1 MDDGGEGDGML
12 DLARG
17 SSIEGGGHVAL
28 LALGF
33 AVICFIL
40 AAIVKRRR

>member
-1 MDDGGEGDGML
+1 MDDSRGEDGML